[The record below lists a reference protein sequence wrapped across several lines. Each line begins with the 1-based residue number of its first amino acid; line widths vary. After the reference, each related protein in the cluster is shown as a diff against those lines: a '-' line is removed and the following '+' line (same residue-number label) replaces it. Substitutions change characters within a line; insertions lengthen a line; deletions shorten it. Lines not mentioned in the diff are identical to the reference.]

1 MPTAVP
7 RKNLGRIVSE
17 GLGTEIDTVATK
29 QRTEVRNVAI
39 IAHVDHGKTTLVDAI
54 LRQTGV
60 FRANQAVAERVLDSN
75 ELERE
80 RGITILAKNT
90 AVSYGGHKINI
101 VDTPGHA
108 DFGGEVERIL
118 SMVDGALLVVDA
130 LEGPM
135 PQTRFV
141 LQKALQNRIRPILVV
156 NKLDRPG
163 ADPLRTIDAVLELFI
178 ALGADLDQ
186 LEFPTVFASGRAGV
200 ALRELPKPFTP
211 EAVQGNILPLL
222 DAVIEHVP
230 APTGDAD
237 GPLQI
242 LVTTLDYD
250 EYVGRIGIGR
260 VRQGH
265 LRAGEAIAA
274 GHGPDAPIRTARAA
288 QIFTFENLRR
298 VPAEEAAVGD
308 IVAVAGIPDLTV
320 GDTVTTASNPA
331 VLQPLHVDPP
341 TLAMTFSVNNSP
353 FAGREGPFVTS
364 RQLRQRLLREAEH
377 NVGLEVAETSG
388 ADAFAVRGRGELH
401 LSILIETMRREGY
414 ELQVSRPE
422 VIVRQGP
429 DGPEEPMED
438 LAADVPEASV
448 GAVMEALG
456 SRRAELQ
463 GMQPADDGRVRLQ
476 FLAPARGL
484 VGFASEFQTLT
495 KGYGIMS
502 HTFAGYGPHK
512 GPIASRARGSL
523 VAWEP
528 GSTTAYAL
536 QNAELRGTLFIGPGV
551 PVYAGQVVGESA
563 REGDLEINVCK
574 KKHLTNMR
582 ASTGDEEIK
591 LTPSRTLSLED
602 ALSFIREDELVEVTP
617 KSLRLRKG
625 VLDRH
630 QRARTRDASSGE

>member
-1 MPTAVP
+1 MSQDGPDPAQD
-7 RKNLGRIVSE
+7 RRSRI
-17 GLGTEIDTVATK
+17 
-29 QRTEVRNVAI
+29 RNVAI

-60 FRANQAVAERVLDSN
+60 FRANQAVAERVLDSG

-90 AVSYGGHKINI
+90 AVLYRDHRINI

-141 LQKALQNRIRPILVV
+141 LQKALASHVKPILVV

-163 ADPLRTIDAVLELFI
+163 ADPARTVDQVLDLFI
-178 ALGADLDQ
+178 ALGADEDQ
-186 LEFPTVFASGRAGV
+186 LEFPVLYASGRAGV
-200 ALRELPKPFTP
+200 ALPALPRDFRPDHVAGT
-211 EAVQGNILPLL
+211 ILPLL
-222 DAVIEHVP
+222 DAVIAHVP
-230 APTGDAD
+230 PPAGDPD

-250 EYVGRIGIGR
+250 DYLGRIGIGR
-260 VRQGH
+260 VRQGA
-265 LRAGEAIAA
+265 LRAGEPVVAA
-274 GHGPDAPIRTARAA
+274 HGPDATPRPARAA
-288 QIFTFENLRR
+288 QIFAFENLRR
-298 VPAEEAAVGD
+298 VPVKGAGVGD

-320 GDTVTTASNPA
+320 GDTVTGAERPS
-331 VLQPLHVDPP
+331 PLPPLRVDPP
-341 TLAMTFSVNNSP
+341 TLAMTFGVNTSP
-353 FAGREGPFVTS
+353 FAGREGAFVTS
-364 RQLRQRLLREAEH
+364 RQIRDRLWREAEH
-377 NVGLEVAETSG
+377 NVGLEVEETASP
-388 ADAFAVRGRGELH
+388 DAFAVRGRGELH

-414 ELQVSRPE
+414 ELQVSRPQ
-422 VIVRQGP
+422 VILR
-429 DGPEEPMED
+429 DGPAGREEPLED
-438 LAADVPEASV
+438 LAADVPDASV

-456 SRRAELQ
+456 ARRAELQ
-463 GMQPADDGRVRLQ
+463 SMVGAGEGRTRLV
-476 FLAPARGL
+476 FSAPARGL

-502 HTFAGYGPHK
+502 HTFAGYGPMR
-512 GPIASRARGSL
+512 GPIPGRARGSL
-523 VAWEP
+523 VAWEA
-528 GSTTAYAL
+528 GATTAYSL
-536 QNAELRGTLFIGPGV
+536 ENAEMRGTLFVGPGV
-551 PVYAGQVVGESA
+551 PVYGGQVVGENT
-563 REGDLEINVCK
+563 REGDLDINVCK

-591 LTPSRTLSLED
+591 LTPPRLLSLED
-602 ALSFIREDELVEVTP
+602 ALAWIREDELVEVTP
-617 KSLRLRKG
+617 KALRLRKA

-630 QRARTRDASSGE
+630 LRGRARAAVEG

>member
-1 MPTAVP
+1 MEAWSDNV
-7 RKNLGRIVSE
+7 RM
-17 GLGTEIDTVATK
+17 TE
-29 QRTEVRNVAI
+29 RTDVRNVAI

-60 FRANQAVAERVLDSN
+60 FRANQAVTERILDSN
-75 ELERE
+75 VLERE

-90 AVSYGGHKINI
+90 AVTYGGTKINI

-163 ADPLRTIDAVLELFI
+163 ADPLRTIDQVLELFF
-178 ALGADLDQ
+178 ALGADEEQ
-186 LEFPTVFASGRAGV
+186 LEFPTVYASGRAGV
-200 ALRELPKPFTP
+200 ALRALPQPYTP
-211 EAVQGNILPLL
+211 EGIRGDILPLL
-222 DAVIEHVP
+222 DAIVEHVP
-230 APTGDAD
+230 APTGDMD

-260 VRQGH
+260 VRQGR

-274 GHGPDAPIRTARAA
+274 GHGPDAPLRVSRAA

-298 VPAEEAAVGD
+298 VPTESAATGD
-308 IVAVAGIPDLTV
+308 IVAVAGVPDLTV
-320 GDTVTTASNPA
+320 GDTVTSATNPA
-331 VLQPLHVDPP
+331 VLPPMHVDPP
-341 TLAMTFSVNNSP
+341 TLAMTFSVNTSP
-353 FAGREGPFVTS
+353 FAGREGQFVTS
-364 RQLRQRLLREAEH
+364 RQLRQRLFREAEH
-377 NVGLEVAETSG
+377 NVGLEVAETSGPG

-429 DGPEEPMED
+429 AGLEEPMED
-438 LAADVPEASV
+438 LAADVPEATV

-456 SRRAELQ
+456 SRRAELTV
-463 GMQPADDGRVRLQ
+463 MQPEGDGRVRLQ

-512 GPIASRARGSL
+512 GAIAGRARGSL
-523 VAWEP
+523 LAWEP

-536 QNAELRGTLFIGPGV
+536 QNAELRGTLFLGPGV
-551 PVYAGQVVGESA
+551 PVYTGQVVGESA
-563 REGDLEINVCK
+563 REGDLDINVCK

-591 LTPSRTLSLED
+591 LTPPRHLSLED

-617 KSLRLRKG
+617 KSLRLRKTI
-625 VLDRH
+625 LDRH
-630 QRARTRDASSGE
+630 QRGRARTAVMAE